1 VNEIKLAPRETN
13 CFHNVTITGQ
23 RFGPVHA
30 VLGPPTD
37 GPEHWQV
44 VSDDPTGVETFAEY
58 GERFQ
63 SEEGFLD
70 DKSGLFGTEASCLRE
85 AASLE
90 RLVPATSTATLLLI
104 SEGLQ
109 VVDQGLRRVVDPH
122 SQRGL
127 SYLKIGLQA
136 VQYALG
142 RGRAVLTRLSVHGG
156 ADPDQSA
163 TERRISQTHGPPSKS
178 AGHSFFVRSH
188 KIGQPVSADY

>member
-1 VNEIKLAPRETN
+1 VNEIKLASRETH

-109 VVDQGLRRVVDPH
+109 VVEQGLRRVVDPH
-122 SQRGL
+122 SQRDL
-127 SYLKIGLQA
+127 SYLKTGLRA

-142 RGRAVLTRLSVHGG
+142 RGQVVLTRLSLHGG
-156 ADPDQSA
+156 ADPEPVGCRTGA
-163 TERRISQTHGPPSKS
+163 SQDFGVGLGK
-178 AGHSFFVRSH
+178 A
-188 KIGQPVSADY
+188 A